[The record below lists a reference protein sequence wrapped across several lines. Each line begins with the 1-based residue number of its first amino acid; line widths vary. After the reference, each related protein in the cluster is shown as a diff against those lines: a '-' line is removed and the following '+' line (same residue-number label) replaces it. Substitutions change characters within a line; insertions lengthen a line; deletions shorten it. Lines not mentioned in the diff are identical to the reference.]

1 MCSLGREIK
10 LSLQLESKR
19 KKDYE
24 MRNLELL
31 RSFPCLE
38 LAGVN
43 GSLCFTVDSE
53 SGVVYTANSLAVTGF
68 QPSCQQVCPLKHG
81 CYPEYTTISRR
92 GDE

>member
-1 MCSLGREIK
+1 
-10 LSLQLESKR
+10 
-19 KKDYE
+19 

-43 GSLCFTVDSE
+43 GSFCFTVDSE

-68 QPSCQQVCPLKHG
+68 QPSCQQVSPLKHG
-81 CYPEYTTISRR
+81 CYPEGVFWFTILCALFVIV
-92 GDE
+92 GPILLILIENKYYYYIV